1 MTAFASAKGG
11 DGAHDWAWELRG
23 VNGKGLDVRLRVPD
37 WVEGLEPALR
47 ARLAKVLARGN
58 VTLSLKVQTR
68 AESGPLAVNAAALEA
83 ALDAVTQAEARATA
97 RGMSLAPLTAADVL
111 GMRGV
116 METAAAPEATA
127 ELAAALLADFDAL
140 LETFVDMRQR
150 EGAALEEVLTRQ
162 LADITRLTDDAAA
175 AAEARRSRMADA
187 LQKALARVS
196 ENAPAVDE
204 ARVAQELA
212 VLSVKSDVTEE
223 IDRLRAHVEAAR
235 ELLATGSPV
244 GRKLDFLSQEFNR
257 EANTLCSKAQDPNL
271 TAVGL
276 NLKSVIDQMREQVQN
291 VE

>member
-175 AAEARRSRMADA
+175 AAEARRPRMADA
-187 LQKALARVS
+187 LQKALARVT

-223 IDRLRAHVEAAR
+223 IDRLRAHAEAAR